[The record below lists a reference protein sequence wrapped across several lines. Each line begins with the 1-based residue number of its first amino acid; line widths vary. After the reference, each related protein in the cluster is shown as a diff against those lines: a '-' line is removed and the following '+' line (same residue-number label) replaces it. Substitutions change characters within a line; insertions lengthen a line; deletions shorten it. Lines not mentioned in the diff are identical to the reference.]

1 MKIVPLG
8 IDING
13 LDPAHQR
20 RIQEVGLARW
30 MDEQGCP
37 TATVSPVKR
46 PTRYSLEV
54 RQARM
59 RKRLRV
65 ALRKARKP
73 VQGRKRV
80 LGLSQRQFLGL

>member
-1 MKIVPLG
+1 MGLKIISLG

-13 LDPAHQR
+13 LDAAHQA
-20 RIQEVGLARW
+20 RIREIGLWAW
-30 MDEQGCP
+30 MGEQSRP
-37 TATVSPVKR
+37 ATASQPKR
-46 PTRYSLEV
+46 PSRYSLEA

-73 VQGRKRV
+73 AEGRKRIS
-80 LGLSQRQFLGL
+80 GLSERQF

>member
-1 MKIVPLG
+1 MHLSIA

-13 LDPAHQR
+13 LSAEHQL
-20 RIQEVGLARW
+20 RIREVGLDRW
-30 MDEQGCP
+30 LDEQCAP
-37 TATVSPVKR
+37 PKK

-65 ALRKARKP
+65 AARKAGKAARGWKSSFQHYLNSDFRS
-73 VQGRKRV
+73 VAY
-80 LGLSQRQFLGL
+80 